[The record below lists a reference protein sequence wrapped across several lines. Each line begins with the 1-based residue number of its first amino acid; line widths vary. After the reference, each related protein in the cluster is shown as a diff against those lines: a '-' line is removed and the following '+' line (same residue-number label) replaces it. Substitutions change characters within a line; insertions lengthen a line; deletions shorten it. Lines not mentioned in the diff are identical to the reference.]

1 MTKRGIKERRNMKKL
16 IKGSDTGYKVVDS
29 GEGWGYY
36 VFITDEKANEC
47 RNYEY
52 SAGCGTI
59 EDVENELQKYSYE
72 EIVKQFMEWA
82 CGSEGSERERY
93 TNVLLK
99 LMDGQEVC
107 SDE

>member
-1 MTKRGIKERRNMKKL
+1 MTKRGTKERRNMKKL
-16 IKGSDTGYKVVDS
+16 IKGSDTGYSVVDS

-59 EDVENELQKYSYE
+59 EDVEKELQKYSYK
-72 EIVKQFMEWA
+72 EIVK
-82 CGSEGSERERY
+82 RY
-93 TNVLLK
+93 KEQCVYCESVEQLW
-99 LMDGQEVC
+99 
-107 SDE
+107 

>member
-1 MTKRGIKERRNMKKL
+1 MVK
-16 IKGSDTGYKVVDS
+16 
-29 GEGWGYY
+29 
-36 VFITDEKANEC
+36 
-47 RNYEY
+47 
-52 SAGCGTI
+52 TI
-59 EDVENELQKYSYE
+59 CYGHEDVWEDRELA
-72 EIVKQFMEWA
+72 VKQFMEWA